1 MQVDSNCAD
10 AGADGS
16 FGPER
21 ERELA
26 AQVAELQRAQDA
38 AEHETARVR
47 GRAAAAAVGVE
58 PHKSAAGVTYT
69 HS

>member
-1 MQVDSNCAD
+1 MDSNCAD

-47 GRAAAAAVGVE
+47 GRAAAAAAVGVE